1 MPPPVIVQSIQS
13 PTPATNEAVIPI
25 PSVQLSRPF
34 TSAATDGSTGGMPL
48 TNGTSL
54 QIYAGFAVL
63 RYFDGLA
70 PSHQPSANDLD
81 FIRNNSYSTFDWISE
96 PIHPPGSS
104 LFVANLTSLIRT
116 TENLPSS
123 LLVNHGSSAALLSCI
138 RSLTFEP
145 TAAPVDYFPP
155 VNPAPPPLIATAPTP
170 TATSFAPFVPPITN
184 APQAADVAISLAPD
198 LTAED
203 PIQSHYLESRFAEH
217 RERHYALKRAGETHG
232 GIMYSSALQAR
243 LYTDIVK
250 ENLKLTFEKAKK
262 QHVRYDGHAF
272 VDEKHRQTFAIPAQ
286 HQVGYDVQTFTVG
299 YHDVLAWLGWRASD
313 HDAKRGLLKAIQDL
327 NTILAQHNF
336 PSRYSDLTA
345 MLPLILEAD
354 LDNPLPATAIVHAS
368 SNYSAAHKA
377 VINQHVSSFSK
388 QCRDTIKALK
398 AQPLPFP

>member
-1 MPPPVIVQSIQS
+1 MPPPVIV
-13 PTPATNEAVIPI
+13 TPVQATNEAVIPI

-48 TNGTSL
+48 TN
-54 QIYAGFAVL
+54 
-63 RYFDGLA
+63 A

-96 PIHPPGSS
+96 PIHPP
-104 LFVANLTSLIRT
+104 
-116 TENLPSS
+116 ENLPSS
-123 LLVNHGSSAALLSCI
+123 LLVNH
-138 RSLTFEP
+138 
-145 TAAPVDYFPP
+145 APVDYFPP

-250 ENLKLTFEKAKK
+250 EHLKLTFEKAKK

-299 YHDVLAWLGWRASD
+299 YHDVLAWLGW
-313 HDAKRGLLKAIQDL
+313 Q
-327 NTILAQHNF
+327 
-336 PSRYSDLTA
+336 
-345 MLPLILEAD
+345 AD